1 MSRIRQTGPAPIPD
15 EERLVVRTLALR
27 FSAGTRTGK
36 HAHPWCQ
43 LIHATHGVMTVDT
56 EHGTWVVPSERAV
69 WVPADVEHEI
79 ETAGPVTLRTL
90 YLRPELSPAL
100 PTTCF
105 VVHVSPLLRELVLH
119 AVRLGHLD
127 RSVPAEKRLAGVLVD
142 QVLAIPALPLSLPLP
157 RDERARKIAALVR
170 ANPAGPGV
178 LGALAHGSGAS
189 LRTLE
194 RLFRRETGLS
204 FGRWRQRARLLHALH
219 RLAAGEPVT
228 SVALDVGYDSPSAFI
243 AMFKREL
250 GTTPGRYYRG

>member
-1 MSRIRQTGPAPIPD
+1 MSPIRQHPHAVSRED
-15 EERLVVRTLALR
+15 DLLVRTLALG
-27 FSAGTRTGK
+27 FSTGTRTGK
-36 HAHPWCQ
+36 HTHPWCQ
-43 LIHATHGVMTVDT
+43 LIHATRGVMTVDT

-79 ETAGPVTLRTL
+79 ETAGAVTLRTL
-90 YLRPELSPAL
+90 YLRPELSPGL

-105 VVHVSPLLRELVLH
+105 VVHVSPLLRELLLH
-119 AVRLGHLD
+119 TVRRGHLD

-142 QVLAIPALPLSLPLP
+142 QLLEIPALPLSLPQP

-178 LGALAHGSGAS
+178 LEVLARGSGAS

-194 RLFRRETGLS
+194 RLFHRETGMS

-228 SVALDVGYDSPSAFI
+228 GVALDVGYESTSAFI